1 MNYIKKQAAGFYIT
15 LLTLLATV
23 VSIISY
29 LVNCK
34 TQYFANLGISGGII
48 VLLAVAAVLEI
59 AYIAGSG
66 KADLKKYFELIP
78 IISGM
83 ILMIAFVLFLNA
95 RVSSIAT
102 ILSFQKNAQT
112 MADLSS
118 AIVAMAACIIAAILN
133 MTGAFF
139 KVSK

>member
-1 MNYIKKQAAGFYIT
+1 MSNIKKMGAGFYIT
-15 LLTLLATV
+15 LLTVLATV
-23 VSIISY
+23 VSTIFY

-34 TQYFANLGISGGII
+34 TQYFANIGINVGIV
-48 VLLAVAAVLEI
+48 VLLIVAAVLEI
-59 AYIAGSG
+59 AYIIGGSR
-66 KADLKKYFELIP
+66 ADLKKYFDLSP
-78 IISGM
+78 IICGM
-83 ILMIAFVLFLNA
+83 ILMIAFVLLLNA

-133 MTGAFF
+133 MAGAFF